1 MPKRA
6 LLIVVLLLPLSLV
19 ITATT
24 NHLVGEA
31 LQSAQPSLAWLA
43 TAAIPSFMVI
53 FCLYMALG
61 DRRALDWPSLD
72 PQNMRSILRLSA
84 IWLTLWL
91 AGCTAFAVM
100 TGHWIVYARGVPL
113 VAAFLVFGPLGEELL
128 FRGLIY
134 ERVQQVWPRSSLL
147 PIAISSLAFSLHHI
161 WLGAAPDG
169 LAMAQLLFTLP
180 MGIVFAAT
188 LSWSLTASRSKAAI
202 RTPARPRQ
210 RKDAEQDSCLTGP
223 PCRAAHAGRV
233 CCGGRGCLLP
243 NGPIPARTDNRLRL
257 A

>member
-6 LLIVVLLLPLSLV
+6 LLIVALLLPLSLV

-53 FCLYMALG
+53 FCLYIALG
-61 DRRALDWPSLD
+61 DRRALDWPSLA
-72 PQNMRSILRLSA
+72 PQNTRSILRLSA

-128 FRGLIY
+128 FRGIIY

-147 PIAISSLAFSLHHI
+147 PIAISSIAFSLHHI

-180 MGIVFAAT
+180 MGIVFA
-188 LSWSLTASRSKAAI
+188 LL
-202 RTPARPRQ
+202 RQ
-210 RKDAEQDSCLTGP
+210 RSGSIWPSA
-223 PCRAAHAGRV
+223 
-233 CCGGRGCLLP
+233 LLHFAT
-243 NGPIPARTDNRLRL
+243 NLPATF
-257 A
+257 